1 MPRLTICLTARLVL
15 SQFKVRQ
22 YNSFLQQYLSQSRP
36 SRPAGAAICEVVRF
50 HVVARAIAKRSG
62 ELAREERLGKWG
74 KPDVEGRSEDEAV
87 AS

>member
-15 SQFKVRQ
+15 DMFWLRI

-62 ELAREERLGKWG
+62 EFRREGRRWKGG
-74 KPDVEGRSEDEAV
+74 KPDDEGSSEDEAV